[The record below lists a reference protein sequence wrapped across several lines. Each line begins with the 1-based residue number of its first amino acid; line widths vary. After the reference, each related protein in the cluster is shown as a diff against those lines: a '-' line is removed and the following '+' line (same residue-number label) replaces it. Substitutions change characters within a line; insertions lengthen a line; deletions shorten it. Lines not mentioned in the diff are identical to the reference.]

1 MIGIAPN
8 LVVPLATGS
17 DTPEDGWEL
26 ATNGSDSNGDNPLT
40 ALGDA
45 TFSADGPDAVNAGT
59 GTASFDGK
67 TGFLESDHTAVNT
80 SGDYTIS
87 AWVKINSAVDAT
99 AICQGTSQ
107 HQALYIGYD
116 SGNKGW
122 MFQTTTTNDASA
134 DFPTAEGDSNTGAI
148 GTWAHLLV
156 TYTAPVDGDSNT
168 GMMSIYQNG
177 SLMGTATNLTPQ
189 YDSSLPL
196 TIGGCVNAGD
206 ASAPY
211 AAFPGSVADVH
222 TYPYAMQ
229 ASQASAN
236 SVIVPAGWD
245 NGMPEDE
252 WKLAANG
259 SDTATLNPLTPYG
272 SATFGTD
279 APSGGAGSVAFDGT
293 TGFVKSKQSA
303 VNTAGDYT
311 ISAWVK
317 INSALGTTA
326 VCQGTT
332 QHQAFYISYDKPSGA
347 WMFQTTTTNDEN
359 SDFPTAEGDPNT
371 GPIGTWTHLVAA
383 YRAPVAG
390 KPGTGSMALYQ
401 NGTLMGTATNL
412 SPQYDSSLPLTIGGC
427 VNSAAA
433 TSPYLAFPGS
443 VADVHAYPR
452 TLSATEVGALH

>member
-1 MIGIAPN
+1 M
-8 LVVPLATGS
+8 
-17 DTPEDGWEL
+17 
-26 ATNGSDSNGDNPLT
+26 
-40 ALGDA
+40 
-45 TFSADGPDAVNAGT
+45 
-59 GTASFDGK
+59 
-67 TGFLESDHTAVNT
+67 ESDHTTVNT

-87 AWVKINSAVDAT
+87 AWVKINSDVGAT

-122 MFQTTTTNDASA
+122 MFQTTTTNDADA
-134 DFPTAEGDSNTGAI
+134 GFPTAEGDSNTAAV

-156 TYTAPVDGDSNT
+156 TYTAPVDGDSST
-168 GMMSIYQNG
+168 GVMSLYQNG
-177 SLMGTATNLTPQ
+177 TLMGTATNLTPQ
-189 YDSSLPL
+189 YDSSMPL
-196 TIGGCVNAGD
+196 TIGGCVNSPD
-206 ASAPY
+206 ATTPY

-229 ASQASAN
+229 ASQASTG
-236 SVIVPAGWD
+236 SVIVPMGWG

-252 WKLAANG
+252 WKLATG
-259 SDTATLNPLTPYG
+259 GTDTAALNPFTASG

-279 APSGGAGSVAFDGT
+279 APSGMPGSVAFDGN
-293 TGFVKSKQSA
+293 TGFLKSKQSA
-303 VNTAGDYT
+303 VNTLSDYT
-311 ISAWVK
+311 VSAWVK

-332 QHQAFYISYDKPSGA
+332 QHQAFYLSYDKPSKA

-383 YRAPVAG
+383 YRAPIAG
-390 KPGTGSMALYQ
+390 KSGTGSMALYQ

-412 SPQYDSSLPLTIGGC
+412 SPQYDSSMPLTIGGC

-443 VADVHAYPR
+443 VADLHVYPR